1 MAEELFIV
9 PENLGSFFKDALSN
23 PKNVFVFST
32 DVVMNSW
39 VDWCVTH
46 PDESGV
52 EAVSLERFIAW
63 DKFKGEAVRGTE
75 HDKKSIPSILRKFF
89 VNSLIA
95 QNASATDGNV
105 LFKKLIN
112 PEFRTDAASF
122 SDWIARLLPSLKL
135 WQKTVKN
142 HPEYKP
148 DDEDSDYTELYNRY
162 SAFLDANNFFEPSW
176 IEPDFSSDGKHYIL
190 FYPETLEDYSDYI
203 DVFASC
209 PDITIV
215 SLPKTD
221 SQTSEIQCIKYSDSR
236 KELRRT
242 ILQIRKLCAGN
253 THNIDDTRD
262 DNPAHTNKTVETPT
276 AVRWDQVT
284 LNVPDLETYRPYLE
298 RELTKYCVPFVIRAG
313 FPLIQNTAGQV
324 FTEIQNC
331 FNSDFSYDSMRSLLL
346 DEYIPW
352 KSDLKALRE
361 NLIQEGNKMRCI
373 CGFDEAGAAQDESVS
388 TTPADFGA
396 GAAQNAKNPQHFDS
410 WEEALSSTANKNTLE
425 LNFYRNL
432 KHDISSICKSNSF
445 DAIIQAWE
453 IFKEHYLEKND
464 FSEDANAILGRCITE
479 LKSLAQIENEY
490 CIVENSSLKVS
501 NHYDFFINE
510 LGKKTYTPQSKKTGI
525 SVYPYKLSAGAYFQH
540 QFVIDSSQKNLEI
553 QYKKLGFLNEEKRR
567 ILGLQNQDKTF
578 NASKA
583 FIRLYAAHFPT
594 KTQIEPV
601 ASEESVNFSYAEDSF
616 AGFAICHNALDQT
629 GDKSTNYLDEEDF
642 ILNEK
647 KYMMGRP
654 LSSPLKLS
662 KAQKAQIENFQT
674 LNVPAKSDAAENEV
688 SAIVL
693 EKVNSALKKEL
704 DGKIVITQSDMSKFF
719 PCPRKWIFSKVLSL
733 QEESLDTDLMQ
744 PFDMGNINHKI
755 LELFMNDYYES
766 QNPLPTCTDDG
777 VFEDEDKIV
786 EVLKNH
792 ALTAIHD
799 SSKDYS
805 KSPLSQKMLDAQ
817 INQITANILSFL
829 HSFLKPNRPSDSK
842 INRNSKTEGY
852 GGCIVRGVE
861 KSYSVK
867 NQDKNYNYY
876 GKIDLILTS
885 AIQNTDSDGWT
896 IIDYKNSSTPDAKD
910 ITVDNDELSNFQM
923 PMYISLVQANEKVKD
938 IDVARFY
945 AIKEADTSVAIDRNT
960 VNYSQDDFEPTMEAF
975 RNYSDEFERI
985 VSSKDFEP
993 DPDKVDIY
1001 EDCVNCTFKSVCRR
1015 NYEVSKR
1022 R

>member
-9 PENLGSFFKDALSN
+9 PEKLGSFFKDALSN

-52 EAVSLERFIAW
+52 EAVPLERFIAW

-95 QNASATDGNV
+95 QNASATDENV

-112 PEFRTDAASF
+112 PEFRADAASF

-135 WQKTVKN
+135 WHETIKK
-142 HPEYKP
+142 HPEYKQ
-148 DDEDSDYTELYNRY
+148 DDEDSDYMELYNRY

-176 IEPDFSSDGKHYIL
+176 IVPDFSSDGKHYIL
-190 FYPETLEDYSDYI
+190 FYPETLEDYADYI
-203 DVFASC
+203 DVFATC

-221 SQTSEIQCIKYSDSR
+221 SKTSDIPCIKYFDSR

-242 ILQIRKLCAGN
+242 ILQIRKLCTGN
-253 THNIDDTRD
+253 TSSF
-262 DNPAHTNKTVETPT
+262 
-276 AVRWDQVT
+276 RWDQIT
-284 LNVPDLETYRPYLE
+284 LNVPDLPTYRPYLE

-331 FNSDFSYDSMRSLLL
+331 FNSEFSYDSMRSLLL

-352 KSDLKALRE
+352 KTDLKILRE

-373 CGFDEAGAAQDESVS
+373 CGFDEPGPDSI
-388 TTPADFGA
+388 
-396 GAAQNAKNPQHFDS
+396 HFDS
-410 WEEALSSTANKNTLE
+410 WEEALSSTANQNTLE

-464 FSEDANAILGRCITE
+464 FSEAANAILGRCITE
-479 LKSLAQIENEY
+479 LKNLAQIENDY
-490 CIVENSSLKVS
+490 CNAGNSELKVS

-510 LGKKTYTPQSKKTGI
+510 LGKKTYAPQSKKTGI
-525 SVYPYKLSAGAYFQH
+525 SVYPYKLSAGAFFQN
-540 QFVIDSSQKNLEI
+540 QFVIDSSQDNLEI
-553 QYKKLGFLNEEKRR
+553 QYKKLGFLSQEKRR
-567 ILGLQNQDKTF
+567 LLGLQNQDKTF

-583 FIRLYAAHFPT
+583 FIRLYAAHFPD
-594 KTQIEPV
+594 KTQCEPDT
-601 ASEESVNFSYAEDSF
+601 NDKIIRFSYAEDTF
-616 AGFAICHNALDQT
+616 AGFAICHNALNQIEV
-629 GDKSTNYLDEEDF
+629 NMEYLDDDDF

-647 KYMMGRP
+647 KYMMGMT

-662 KAQKAQIENFQT
+662 KAQKTQIENFHAFNT
-674 LNVPAKSDAAENEV
+674 PTEPEAAQNEV
-688 SAIVL
+688 SSIVFD
-693 EKVNSALKKEL
+693 KVNYALKKDR
-704 DGKIVITQSDMSKFF
+704 DGKIVITQTDMNKFF

-733 QEESLDTDLMQ
+733 KEESLDTDLMKN
-744 PFDMGNINHKI
+744 FDMGNINHKI

-766 QNPLPTCTDDG
+766 QEPLPTCNDDD
-777 VFEDEDKIV
+777 VFENEDKIV
-786 EVLKNH
+786 EVLKKY

-805 KSPLSQKMLDAQ
+805 KSPLSQKMLGAQ
-817 INQITANILSFL
+817 IDQITANILSFL
-829 HSFLKPNRPSDSK
+829 HSFLKPNRPSGPN
-842 INRNSKTEGY
+842 INKKTRTEGY
-852 GGCIVRGVE
+852 GGCLVRGVE
-861 KSYSVK
+861 KPYSVK
-867 NQDKNYNYY
+867 SQDKNYNYY

-885 AIQNTDSDGWT
+885 SEQNTDADGWT
-896 IIDYKNSSTPDAKD
+896 IIDYKESSKPEAHD
-910 ITVDNDELSNFQM
+910 IKVNNDKLGNFQM
-923 PMYISLVQANEKVKD
+923 PMYISLIQANEKVKD

-945 AIKEADTSVAIDRNT
+945 TVKGTETTVAIDRNT
-960 VNYSQDDFEPTMEAF
+960 QDFSQEDFEPTMEAF
-975 RNYSDEFERI
+975 RNYSDDFERI
-985 VSSKDFEP
+985 VSSKVFEP

-1001 EDCVNCTFKSVCRR
+1001 EDCFKCNFKSVCRR

>member
-9 PENLGSFFKDALSN
+9 PEKLGSFFKDALSN

-75 HDKKSIPSILRKFF
+75 RDKKSIPSILRKFF

-95 QNASATDGNV
+95 QNASATDKNV

-112 PEFRTDAASF
+112 PEFRADAASF

-135 WQKTVKN
+135 WHETIKK

-148 DDEDSDYTELYNRY
+148 DDEDSDYMELYTRY

-176 IEPDFSSDGKHYIL
+176 IVPDFSSDGKHYIL
-190 FYPETLEDYSDYI
+190 FYPETLEDYTDYI
-203 DVFASC
+203 DIFANC
-209 PDITIV
+209 PDITII
-215 SLPKTD
+215 SLPKTEL
-221 SQTSEIQCIKYSDSR
+221 QTSEIPCIRYSDSR

-242 ILQIRKLCAGN
+242 ILQIRKLCEGN
-253 THNIDDTRD
+253 AQ
-262 DNPAHTNKTVETPT
+262 PAHTNKTVETPT
-276 AVRWDQVT
+276 ADRWDQVT

-331 FNSDFSYDSMRSLLL
+331 FNSSFSYDSMRSLLL
-346 DEYIPW
+346 NEYIPW
-352 KSDLKALRE
+352 KYDLKVLRE

-373 CGFDEAGAAQDESVS
+373 CGFDEAGAVQDESVS
-388 TTPADFGA
+388 TALNGVTPANIGT
-396 GAAQNAKNPQHFDS
+396 GETQNAKSTEHFDS
-410 WEEALSSTANKNTLE
+410 WEGALSSTANQNTLE

-432 KHDISSICKSNSF
+432 KHDISSICKSKSF

-510 LGKKTYTPQSKKTGI
+510 LGKKTYTPQNKKTGI
-525 SVYPYKLSAGAYFQH
+525 SVYPYKLSAGAYFQN

-583 FIRLYAAHFPT
+583 FIRLYAAHFP
-594 KTQIEPV
+594 KIV
-601 ASEESVNFSYAEDSF
+601 HFSYAEDSF
-616 AGFAICHNALDQT
+616 AGFAICHNALDQKDDENT
-629 GDKSTNYLDEEDF
+629 KKLDDDDF
-642 ILNEK
+642 ILNVK
-647 KYMMGRP
+647 QYMMVRP
-654 LSSPLKLS
+654 FSSPLKLS
-662 KAQKAQIENFQT
+662 KAQKTQIENFQA
-674 LNVPAKSDAAENEV
+674 LNAPDKPETAQNKV
-688 SAIVL
+688 SASVL
-693 EKVNSALKKEL
+693 DKVNSALKKEL
-704 DGKIVITQSDMSKFF
+704 EGKIIITQSDMSKFF
-719 PCPRKWIFSKVLSL
+719 PCPRKWILSKVLSL
-733 QEESLDTDLMQ
+733 KEESLDTDLMQ

-766 QNPLPTCTDDG
+766 NTPLPTCNDDG

-792 ALTAIHD
+792 AFTAIHD

-805 KSPLSQKMLDAQ
+805 KSPLSQKMLVAQ
-817 INQITANILSFL
+817 IDQITSNILSFL
-829 HSFLKPNRPSDSK
+829 HSFLKPNRPSSSK

-876 GKIDLILTS
+876 GKIDLLLTS
-885 AIQNTDSDGWT
+885 AMQNTDADGWT
-896 IIDYKNSSTPDAKD
+896 IIDYKNASTPKNKD
-910 ITVDNDELSNFQM
+910 IKVKDEELSNFQM

-945 AIKEADTSVAIDRNT
+945 AIKEADTAVAIDQNT
-960 VNYSQDDFEPTMEAF
+960 ANCSQDDFEPTMEAF

-993 DPDKVDIY
+993 DPEKVDIY
-1001 EDCVNCTFKSVCRR
+1001 KDCVNCDFKSVCRR

>member
-23 PKNVFVFST
+23 PNNIFVFST

-63 DKFKGEAVRGTE
+63 DKFKGEAVRGTAP
-75 HDKKSIPSILRKFF
+75 DKQSIPSILRKFF

-95 QNASATDGNV
+95 QNASATDENV

-112 PEFRTDAASF
+112 PEFRADAASF

-135 WQKTVKN
+135 WHETIKK

-148 DDEDSDYTELYNRY
+148 DDEDSDYMELYNRY

-190 FYPETLEDYSDYI
+190 FYPETLEDYSDYV
-203 DVFASC
+203 DVFKAC

-215 SLPKTD
+215 SLPKAD
-221 SQTSEIQCIKYSDSR
+221 SKTSEIPCIRYPDSR

-242 ILQIRKLCAGN
+242 TLQIRKLCTSGS
-253 THNIDDTRD
+253 T
-262 DNPAHTNKTVETPT
+262 PASPNKTCDGSP
-276 AVRWDQVT
+276 APNASFRWDQIT

-331 FNSDFSYDSMRSLLL
+331 FNSQFSYDSMRSLLL

-352 KSDLKALRE
+352 KSSLKVLRE

-373 CGFDEAGAAQDESVS
+373 CGFDEAG
-388 TTPADFGA
+388 TNTI
-396 GAAQNAKNPQHFDS
+396 HFDS
-410 WEEALSSTANKNTLE
+410 WEQALSSTANQNTLE
-425 LNFYRNL
+425 LNFYRKL

-453 IFKEHYLEKND
+453 IFKEHYLEKDD
-464 FSEDANAILGRCITE
+464 FSEAANAILGRCITE
-479 LKSLAQIENEY
+479 LKNLAQIENKY
-490 CIVENSSLKVS
+490 CKVENSCLKVS

-510 LGKKTYTPQSKKTGI
+510 LGKKTYTPQNKKTGI
-525 SVYPYKLSAGAYFQH
+525 SVYPYKLSAGAYFQN
-540 QFVIDSSQKNLEI
+540 QFVIDSSQNNLEI
-553 QYKKLGFLNEEKRR
+553 QYKKLGFLSEEKRR

-583 FIRLYAAHFPT
+583 FIRLYAAHFPN
-594 KTQIEPV
+594 KQPDKPDADGKIIH
-601 ASEESVNFSYAEDSF
+601 FSYAEDSF
-616 AGFAICHNALDQT
+616 AGFAICHNALNQIKADT
-629 GDKSTNYLDEEDF
+629 ESLDDDDF

-647 KYMMGRP
+647 KYMMGMS

-662 KAQKAQIENFQT
+662 KAQKTQIQNFQA
-674 LNVPAKSDAAENEV
+674 LNAPSEAEAAKNEV
-688 SAIVL
+688 SSIVL
-693 EKVNSALKKEL
+693 GKVNSALKKEL
-704 DGKIVITQSDMSKFF
+704 DGKIVITQTDMKQLF

-733 QEESLDTDLMQ
+733 KEESLDTDLMQ

-766 QNPLPTCTDDG
+766 QKELPSCNDDG
-777 VFEDEDKIV
+777 IFENEEEIV
-786 EVLKNH
+786 EVLKSH

-805 KSPLSQKMLDAQ
+805 KSPLSQKMLGAQ
-817 INQITANILSFL
+817 IDQITANILSFL
-829 HSFLKPNRPSDSK
+829 HSFLRPNRPSGSK
-842 INRNSKTEGY
+842 ISKKSRTEGY
-852 GGCIVRGVE
+852 GGCLVRGVE
-861 KSYSVK
+861 KSYSAK

-885 AIQNTDSDGWT
+885 AKENPDADGWT
-896 IIDYKNSSTPDAKD
+896 IIDYKSSKLPNAGD
-910 ITVDNDELSNFQM
+910 IKVDNDELGDFQM
-923 PMYISLVQANEKVKD
+923 PMYISLIQANEKIKD

-945 AIKEADTSVAIDRNT
+945 AVKDAKTAVAIDRNT
-960 VNYSQDDFEPTMEAF
+960 QDYSQEDFEPTMEAF

-985 VSSKDFEP
+985 VSSKAFEP

-1001 EDCVNCTFKSVCRR
+1001 EDCVGCNFKSVCRR